1 MAVPVL
7 IIGKSGSGKSTSL
20 RNCIDKDFNLIRV
33 LDKPL
38 PFKGK
43 INGWKTDDYQII
55 MKALV
60 QAKAKSIVI
69 DDAGYLI
76 TNHFMRGHSSSGK
89 GNAVFSLYNDIG
101 DYFWNLIQF
110 IVSKLPEDKIVYLM
124 MHEEMNDFGEVKP
137 KTIGKLLDEKVCIE
151 GMFTIVLRC
160 VEEGGKHLFITQ
172 SSNGAVSKSPIGMF
186 GDLTIDNDLAKVD
199 ETIRNYYE
207 FEEGEDKNE
216 ETK

>member
-60 QAKAKSIVI
+60 QAKSKSIVI

-110 IVSKLPEDKIVYLM
+110 IVSKLQEDKIVYLM

>member
-55 MKALV
+55 IKALV

-172 SSNGAVSKSPIGMF
+172 ASNGAVSKSPIGMF
-186 GDLTIDNDLAKVD
+186 EDLTIDNDLAKVD

>member
-1 MAVPVL
+1 
-7 IIGKSGSGKSTSL
+7 GKSGSGKSTSL

-76 TNHFMRGHSSSGK
+76 TNHFMRGH
-89 GNAVFSLYNDIG
+89 
-101 DYFWNLIQF
+101 
-110 IVSKLPEDKIVYLM
+110 
-124 MHEEMNDFGEVKP
+124 
-137 KTIGKLLDEKVCIE
+137 
-151 GMFTIVLRC
+151 
-160 VEEGGKHLFITQ
+160 
-172 SSNGAVSKSPIGMF
+172 
-186 GDLTIDNDLAKVD
+186 
-199 ETIRNYYE
+199 
-207 FEEGEDKNE
+207 
-216 ETK
+216 